1 VSKLQPH
8 YIDDHFYGQLV
19 QAFTGWQ
26 RDDRIVAD
34 VSVREAC
41 SALLLREARHLDNGE
56 FEQWLALFAPECAYW
71 APGSPGGA
79 SHARDPRK
87 EIAMWFDDRRQLEG
101 RIFRL
106 RTGHAW
112 SQAPASRTV
121 HAVSNIEVFDAD
133 RADTC
138 MVRSNLLVTEFRA
151 GSTRSLAGW
160 CGHRLKYFDGVL
172 RILVKQVNLLECDQS
187 LRNPSLII

>member
-1 VSKLQPH
+1 MSAPARTSH
-8 YIDDHFYGQLV
+8 YVDEHYYRQLV
-19 QAFTGWQ
+19 EAFSGWQ
-26 RDDRIVAD
+26 REDRIVVDAE
-34 VSVREAC
+34 VRATC
-41 SALLLREARHLDNGE
+41 AALLHREARLLDNGE
-56 FEQWLALFAPECAYW
+56 FEAWLGLFAPECVYW
-71 APGSPGGA
+71 APGTPGGEG
-79 SHARDPRK
+79 DPRR
-87 EIAMWFDDRRQLEG
+87 EIANWFDDRRSLEG

-138 MVRSNLLVTEFRA
+138 MVRSNFLVTEFRA
-151 GSTRSLAGW
+151 GATRTLAGW
-160 CGHRLKYFDGVL
+160 YGHRLAYVDGVL

-187 LRNPSLII
+187 LRNPSLIL